1 VRAGTLAAANAGVV
15 AVTALLLGSIMG
27 EKLELGALL
36 ADPEDEQGWR
46 RLLNRLYLAEED
58 ELFRQMQT
66 LRDELRHYR
75 RRERQERAA

>member
-1 VRAGTLAAANAGVV
+1 LAAANAGVV

-27 EKLELGALL
+27 EKLELGTLL